1 MTDLASLRRAYAHDV
16 LALAGV
22 ASPALEQAYAAVPR
36 EAYVGPGP
44 WKLYGASGQID
55 TPDTNPAH
63 LYANV
68 LVALVPEKRIN
79 NGEPSGHAMWL
90 AAADP
95 KPGEHVVHI
104 GVGTGYYTAILAEL
118 VGPTGQN
125 PAGQVTA
132 IEYDAH
138 LAKRAEHNLAA
149 YRHVTIIHA
158 DGITWPFAPAD
169 VIYVNAGVTRPAD
182 HWLDRL
188 KDGGRLVLPLTASGP
203 HPVGAVFCFTRHGD
217 AFAARYV
224 SPTAFIPCEGLRDEG
239 DGDALAAAFAKG
251 GARQVTRLVRGAAPP
266 EDQCW
271 LRGNGWSLCF

>member
-1 MTDLASLRRAYAHDV
+1 MIDLVALRRAYARDV
-16 LALAGV
+16 LALVGV
-22 ASPALEQAYAAVPR
+22 SSPALEQAYATVPR

-44 WKLYGASGQID
+44 WTLYGHGGQID
-55 TPDTNPAH
+55 TADADPAH

-68 LVALVPEKRIN
+68 LVSILPEKRIN

-118 VGPTGQN
+118 VGPK
-125 PAGQVTA
+125 GQVTA

-149 YRHVTIIHA
+149 YRHVSIVHG

-182 HWLDRL
+182 SWLDRL
-188 KDGGRLVLPLTASGP
+188 NDGGRLVLPLTASGDRP
-203 HPVGAVFCFTRHGD
+203 AGAVFCFTRHGD
-217 AFAARYV
+217 DFRARYV
-224 SPTAFIPCEGLRDEG
+224 SRTAFIPCEGLREES
-239 DGDALAAAFAKG
+239 DGDALGAAFARG
-251 GARQVTRLVRGAAPP
+251 GAESVTRLVRGAPPP
-266 EDQCW
+266 EEQCW
-271 LRGNGWSLCF
+271 LRGDGWSLCF